1 MRQRRKETSQTRGLP
16 VESLCLDMVRF
27 VRYQGRI
34 IEVHQWFPRPQMV
47 RRRSHKPPR
56 DAMLK

>member
-34 IEVHQWFPRPQMV
+34 VELHLWFPRPQRV
-47 RRRSHKPPR
+47 SRRRRRSPR
-56 DAMLK
+56 DPVLQ